1 MQRVLKTKIM
11 DNNYRI
17 LVVDD
22 EQDLCEILKF
32 NLETDGYT
40 VETANSAEEALE
52 MDIKSF
58 DLLLL
63 DVMMGGMSGFAMAK
77 KLKADPETKDIPV
90 VFLTARDTE
99 NDTVTGFNLGADDY
113 ISKPFSLREVA
124 ARVKAV
130 LRRTNMGEFDQPVE
144 QLTYKTLTL
153 DIVKKKVLIDGEE
166 VPLTKKEFEILKLL
180 LQNKGRVFSRE
191 DILNKVWSDEV
202 YVLDRTIDVNITRLR
217 KKIGN
222 YGKCI
227 VTRLGYGYC
236 FEAE

>member
-1 MQRVLKTKIM
+1 MN
-11 DNNYRI
+11 DYRI

-22 EQDLCEILKF
+22 EEDLCEILQF
-32 NLETDGYT
+32 NLENEGYT
-40 VETANSAEEALE
+40 VDTANSAEEALK
-52 MDIKSF
+52 MDLPKY

-63 DVMMGGMSGFAMAK
+63 DVMMGEISGFKMANMMK
-77 KLKADPETKDIPV
+77 KNKATADIPII
-90 VFLTARDTE
+90 FITAKDTE

-113 ISKPFSLREVA
+113 ISKPFSLREVM

-130 LRRTNMGEFDQPVE
+130 LRRTHSPHEPEELM
-144 QLTYKTLTL
+144 QLQYKGLVVDLT
-153 DIVKKKVLIDGEE
+153 KKKVTIDGAETA
-166 VPLTKKEFEILKLL
+166 LTKKEFEILLLL
-180 LQNKGRVFSRE
+180 LQNTGRVFSRE
-191 DILNKVWSDEV
+191 DILNKVWQEEV

-217 KKIGN
+217 KKIGA